1 MVTLTL
7 TWHQPAC
14 SSQISYGV
22 VKLDDG
28 ELKCH
33 DEAYYFKV
41 VVWNKWT
48 EISLEGRLAANF
60 SYVLNLTL
68 FRCLF
73 MTSRFWG
80 HYGIPASEG
89 SVPH

>member
-1 MVTLTL
+1 MRCTIFLDFSGLIGFFLKTRMVTLTL

-41 VVWNKWT
+41 VV
-48 EISLEGRLAANF
+48 
-60 SYVLNLTL
+60 
-68 FRCLF
+68 
-73 MTSRFWG
+73 
-80 HYGIPASEG
+80 
-89 SVPH
+89 

>member
-1 MVTLTL
+1 MYNNFGLQWVNRFFKKLKTRMVTLTL

-41 VVWNKWT
+41 VV
-48 EISLEGRLAANF
+48 
-60 SYVLNLTL
+60 
-68 FRCLF
+68 
-73 MTSRFWG
+73 
-80 HYGIPASEG
+80 
-89 SVPH
+89 